1 MLSELRRML
10 RAARPG
16 RHTVRRQGAWSAA
29 HQRITGKARLMDE
42 ILPFDDRDG
51 SIWLDGRL
59 VPWRDA
65 KFHVLTHGL
74 HYASAVFEG
83 ERVYSGNIFRSLDH
97 TNRLFYSARTLGF
110 EIPFTVEEIEQAKRD
125 TVAAMGFT
133 DGYVR
138 PVAWRGSEMMGVSA
152 QASRIHVA
160 IAAWEWP
167 ANFSDRKSTRLNS
180 SH

>member
-97 TNRLFYSARTLGF
+97 TNRLFFSARTLGF
-110 EIPFTVEEIEQAKRD
+110 EIRSDERRL
-125 TVAAMGFT
+125 GN
-133 DGYVR
+133 G
-138 PVAWRGSEMMGVSA
+138 GVSTVR
-152 QASRIHVA
+152 S
-160 IAAWEWP
+160 WGSP
-167 ANFSDRKSTRLNS
+167 
-180 SH
+180 